1 MSGTVLVI
9 ATGNAHKIGELRD
22 LLPGV
27 ALIGLD
33 AFSPMVS
40 PREDAPDYVGNAIIK
55 ARAAFEHTGHPS
67 LADDSGLE
75 VDGLDRAPGIHSAR
89 FAPGSDADRRH
100 ALLAA
105 LAARGPEAART
116 ARFVCV
122 IAVAGLPVDALAQV
136 RAHQS
141 ELEVVDGCVVARGV
155 CEGRIIDHERGGAGF
170 GYDPLFEVPELG
182 RTFAELTAAEK
193 HARSHRGCAAS
204 RLLALLRATA
214 PISRENETRP

>member
-1 MSGTVLVI
+1 VSGTVLVI
-9 ATGNAHKIGELRD
+9 ATGNAHKVGELRD

-89 FAPGSDADRRH
+89 FAPGTDADRRH

-122 IAVAGLPVDALAQV
+122 IAVAGLPGDTLAQV
-136 RAHQS
+136 QHAG
-141 ELEVVDGCVVARGV
+141 LEVVDGCAVARGV

-182 RTFAELTAAEK
+182 RTFAELSADEK
-193 HARSHRGCAAS
+193 HARSHRGRAAS
-204 RLLALLRATA
+204 RLLGVLRAVA